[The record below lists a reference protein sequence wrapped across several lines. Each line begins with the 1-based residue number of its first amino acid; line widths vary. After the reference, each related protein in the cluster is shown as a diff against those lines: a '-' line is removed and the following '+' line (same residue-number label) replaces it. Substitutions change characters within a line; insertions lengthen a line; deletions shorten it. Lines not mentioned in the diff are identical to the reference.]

1 MGGYYHEN
9 TIVFLDGAYVK
20 AADARIDLYSQ
31 TMHYGYGVFEGIRS
45 YTDSDGG
52 TSIFKATEHFERLQ
66 YSAKALNIPFHYSVE
81 ELTLATYQVLSQ
93 NNLQDA
99 YIRPLI
105 FLPANM
111 SFNPTP
117 TSHLMIAAWEMQPFL
132 GDKLVRLMTS
142 SFQRPNPKGFKI
154 GAKACGHY
162 VNSIMASHE
171 AKANGYDEAM
181 LLDMNGYAAEGPGA
195 NLFIEVDGVLF
206 TPPAGNILPGIT
218 RHTILS
224 LCETHGIPVAEKLFT
239 PEEMKKA
246 DSAFYCGTAAEI
258 IGIASLD
265 DYIFPQEWATTQ
277 GALLQK
283 AYKELVAL
291 PAGFSILTSN

>member
-1 MGGYYHEN
+1 MASYYN
-9 TIVFLDGAYVK
+9 NDTIIFLDGDFVK
-20 AADARIDLYSQ
+20 AAEAKIDLFSQ

-45 YTDSDGG
+45 YADESGSA
-52 TSIFKATEHFERLQ
+52 SIFKAEDHFKRLQ
-66 YSAKALNIPFHYSVE
+66 YSASALNMVFNWNVGQLE
-81 ELTLATYQVLSQ
+81 EATYEVLER
-93 NNLQDA
+93 NNLKDA
-99 YIRPLI
+99 YIRPLV

-171 AKANGYDEAM
+171 AKANGYDEAL
-181 LLDMNGYAAEGPGA
+181 LLDMNGYVAEGPGA

-218 RHTILS
+218 RATIME
-224 LCETHGIPVAEKLFT
+224 LCEEMGIPSAERLFT
-239 PEEMKKA
+239 PDEMKKA
-246 DSAFYCGTAAEI
+246 DSAFYCGTAAEV

-265 DYIFPQEWATTQ
+265 ETIFPLAWENSAGRQ
-277 GALLQK
+277 LQT
-283 AYKELVAL
+283 AYKELVVKAKEI
-291 PAGFSILTSN
+291 A